1 VNIAP
6 EDRPQVKSQCLRLL
20 ATLRLNPAKMKMI
33 SGFVDIYL
41 KLNLAEEEIFKAE
54 IAKFET
60 VKQEVVME
68 IVTSWQQEGELK
80 VILRMLNRKLG
91 SITLQLE
98 ERIRQLSTTQLEDL
112 TDALFDFTC
121 QEDLV
126 TWLDGI

>member
-1 VNIAP
+1 MP
-6 EDRPQVKSQCLRLL
+6 
-20 ATLRLNPAKMKMI
+20 T
-33 SGFVDIYL
+33 YL
-41 KLNLAEEEIFKAE
+41 
-54 IAKFET
+54 AKFET

-126 TWLDGI
+126 IWLDGI

>member
-1 VNIAP
+1 
-6 EDRPQVKSQCLRLL
+6 
-20 ATLRLNPAKMKMI
+20 MKMI

-54 IAKFET
+54 IAKFEI

-68 IVTSWQQEGELK
+68 IVTSWQLQGRQEGELK

-91 SITLQLE
+91 SITPHQKE
-98 ERIRQLSTTQLEDL
+98 QIGQLSTTQLEDL

-121 QEDLV
+121 PEDLV
-126 TWLDGI
+126 IWLDEI